1 MEEWV
6 ALATTLAP
14 RAGAQSGSAA
24 GDKAVLVAFETD
36 PGNVGALIST
46 GCSYGTGVLMSLHG

>member
-1 MEEWV
+1 M

-14 RAGAQSGSAA
+14 HAGAQSGSAA

>member
-1 MEEWV
+1 M

-14 RAGAQSGSAA
+14 HAGAQSGSA
-24 GDKAVLVAFETD
+24 GDKAALVAFEAD
-36 PGNVGALIST
+36 PGNVGALISA